1 MPTGS
6 QQPGQRAVRRLR
18 IGFESGL
25 AGGESVGNIGRARV
39 VAAEKSISR
48 GGIESHVAC
57 SLMRFPIP
65 VFVASITAFALGLAL
80 SEHAFA
86 PPVEARASVAASGP
100 VVALL
105 LTRPGAG
112 YTSLLL
118 ARAGES
124 AAPTPVARFDHE
136 DGAAVKGAILPGTSV
151 VLAVA
156 DTAATR
162 DLSFASSLFRV
173 EPHRPAERLCD
184 GVVHASRPL
193 VTAAG
198 RVFVSRG
205 VAGSEPAAAK
215 NEGREDALTID
226 EIDPATGG
234 ARPVHSFAG
243 YLAFL
248 AGEHGREILIYR
260 VGAGGADLIGVD
272 PDTGTTRVIA
282 PSMLPFARD
291 FSVDPARGAVVFQER
306 DERDSRT
313 WVIDRMDLA
322 TGARTR
328 LAASSSMSLAPSV
341 WPGGGVAYAPDSR
354 GGLTLIG
361 REMKPIHAPAGDGV
375 DQVQALSRDG
385 AWVAALHTR
394 PGELPVA
401 FAIEAASGRT
411 LALPN
416 AAGAR
421 VAIAGFVAE
430 GGAQ

>member
-1 MPTGS
+1 
-6 QQPGQRAVRRLR
+6 
-18 IGFESGL
+18 
-25 AGGESVGNIGRARV
+25 
-39 VAAEKSISR
+39 
-48 GGIESHVAC
+48 
-57 SLMRFPIP
+57 MRFPIP
-65 VFVASITAFALGLAL
+65 VFVASITAGALGLAL
-80 SEHAFA
+80 SEHVLA
-86 PPVEARASVAASGP
+86 PPVAAQASAAASGP

-105 LTRPGAG
+105 VTRPGAG
-112 YTSLLL
+112 YTSLTLT
-118 ARAGES
+118 RAGES
-124 AAPTPVARFDHE
+124 SAPAPIARFDHAE
-136 DGAAVKGAILPGTSV
+136 GAVVKGAILPGTSV

-184 GVVHASRPL
+184 GVVYASRPL
-193 VTAAG
+193 VTASG

-205 VAGSEPAAAK
+205 TAGPEPAAAPK
-215 NEGREDALTID
+215 LAGREDALSID
-226 EIDPATGG
+226 EIDPATGS
-234 ARPVHSFAG
+234 ARTVHSFAG

-260 VGAGGADLIGVD
+260 VGAAGADLIGVD
-272 PDTGTTRVIA
+272 PDTGSARIIA

-291 FSVDPARGAVVFQER
+291 FSVDAARGAVVFQER
-306 DERDSRT
+306 DERDART
-313 WVIDRMDLA
+313 WVIDRMNLA

-328 LAASSSMSLAPSV
+328 LAASNSMSLAPSV

-361 REMKPIHAPAGDGV
+361 REMKAIHAPTGDGV
-375 DQVQALSRDG
+375 DQVQAISREG

-401 FAIEAASGRT
+401 FAIESVTGRT
-411 LALPN
+411 LALPS
-416 AAGAR
+416 AADAR

-430 GGAQ
+430 GASR

>member
-1 MPTGS
+1 
-6 QQPGQRAVRRLR
+6 
-18 IGFESGL
+18 
-25 AGGESVGNIGRARV
+25 
-39 VAAEKSISR
+39 
-48 GGIESHVAC
+48 
-57 SLMRFPIP
+57 MRFPIP
-65 VFVASITAFALGLAL
+65 VLVASIAAGALGLAL

-100 VVALL
+100 LVALL

-112 YTSLLL
+112 YTSLTL

-124 AAPTPVARFDHE
+124 SLPTPIARFDHA
-136 DGAAVKGAILPGTSV
+136 DNAVVKGAILPGTSV

-173 EPHRPAERLCD
+173 EPHRAAERLCD
-184 GVVHASRPL
+184 GVAYASRPL

-205 VAGSEPAAAK
+205 TAGPEPAAAPK
-215 NEGREDALTID
+215 LAGRDDALAID
-226 EIDPATGG
+226 EIDPATGS
-234 ARPVHSFAG
+234 ARTVHSFAG

-248 AGEHGREILIYR
+248 AGEHGREILVYR
-260 VGAGGADLIGVD
+260 VGAAGADLIGVD
-272 PDTGTTRVIA
+272 PDTGTARVIA
-282 PSMLPFARD
+282 PSLLPFARD

-313 WVIDRMDLA
+313 WVIDRLDLA

-354 GGLTLIG
+354 GGLALIG
-361 REMKPIHAPAGDGV
+361 REMKPIHAPTGDGV

-401 FAIEAASGRT
+401 FAIEAATGRA
-411 LALPN
+411 LAWPT

-421 VAIAGFVAE
+421 VAIAGFVAD
-430 GGAQ
+430 GGAR